1 MKKIKILHV
10 GLSSNL
16 GGIEKYLFNM
26 FENIN
31 HEVFE
36 MDYLVFKGK
45 QVCFYDQ
52 IIRKSKIHEIT
63 HRNKNYIMFL
73 SDLKK
78 FFINSNYDYI
88 HFHLMEFSCF
98 ERIVLAQKYTNAKII
113 LHSHIA
119 NHKFSTMKTKILN
132 FLGEKIILKNEN
144 GYLKVACSDA
154 AGKYMFEKFKNNE
167 FIVLD
172 NGIDVQEFVY
182 SSEKRKNIRN
192 KLNITDNYVIGHIGR
207 MVEQKNHIFLLDIF
221 KKVLESNPK
230 CKLLLI
236 GDGKLKNK
244 IIDKSKR
251 LEILENIIF
260 IDNTNDIQGYLS
272 AMDVFVFPSLFEGL
286 GIVLIEAQA
295 AGLTCLVTDSL
306 PLEINVSNN
315 LKRISL
321 NQNPDIWAKNILAT
335 KKHITDRKKM
345 NEIVKKSNFD
355 VKKSIKILED
365 YYISN
370 IGECNG

>member
-31 HEVFE
+31 HEMFE

-45 QVCFYDQ
+45 KVCFYDK
-52 IIRKSKIHEIT
+52 IIEKSNIYEIT
-63 HRNKNYIMFL
+63 HRNQNYRMFL

-98 ERIVLAQKYTNAKII
+98 ERIVLAKKYTNAKII

-119 NHKFSTMKTKILN
+119 DHKLSSMKTKILD
-132 FLGEKIILKNEN
+132 FLGKKIVLRGKDD
-144 GYLKVACSDA
+144 YLKAACSVD
-154 AGKYMFEKFKNNE
+154 AGKYMFKQFKLND
-167 FIVLD
+167 FVVLN
-172 NGIDVQEFVY
+172 NGIDVQEFIF
-182 SSEKRKNIRN
+182 SSEKRDAIRK
-192 KLNITDNYVIGHIGR
+192 KLNLEDSYVIGHIGR
-207 MVEQKNHIFLLDIF
+207 MVEQKNHIFLIDIL
-221 KKVLESNPK
+221 KKMLEHNSN

-236 GDGKLKNK
+236 GNGGLKNQ
-244 IIDKSKR
+244 ILDKAKS
-251 LEILENIIF
+251 LNVLENIVF
-260 IDNTNDIQGYLS
+260 VDNTNDIQGYLS

-295 AGLTCLVTDSL
+295 SGLNCFVTDSL
-306 PLEINVSNN
+306 PAEISLTNN
-315 LKRISL
+315 LKRLSL
-321 NQNPDIWAKNILAT
+321 KQSPEVWAKEILEST
-335 KKHITDRKKM
+335 SNYDDREKI
-345 NEIVKKSNFD
+345 NEVVSKSDFD
-355 VKKSIKILED
+355 VKKTAKIIEN

-370 IGECNG
+370 MGGYNE